1 MVGCRK
7 ILLGRLFVCSWSLC
21 NRLCTRF
28 VFLVLVFF
36 CYTHWKSFFFHKCD
50 RTHIHMTTHLKN
62 QNERAGVSYF
72 LFWTGKLALNL
83 SNWSHHTHSHTHTA
97 ERVLAH
103 TQITHAHGTAE
114 TQNQNRTHVAKVR
127 TIFASSSCSLF
138 FELNGSKKI
147 ARDDDGVDVISL
159 LSLCYVFSAAQSAL
173 LIYFNSTNEF
183 FFFLPL
189 LLYRFGF
196 Y

>member
-1 MVGCRK
+1 MNELAFR
-7 ILLGRLFVCSWSLC
+7 IFCSEQENSHLIC
-21 NRLCTRF
+21 PIEVT
-28 VFLVLVFF
+28 
-36 CYTHWKSFFFHKCD
+36 THT
-50 RTHIHMTTHLKN
+50 RTHTQ
-62 QNERAGVSYF
+62 QNECSHIH
-72 LFWTGKLALNL
+72 KL
-83 SNWSHHTHSHTHTA
+83 HTHT
-97 ERVLAH
+97 
-103 TQITHAHGTAE
+103 AHGTAE